1 MHRAHRIRQPRRT
14 IAMLKTLLIAGAGLL
29 VLLVVL
35 YVGLN
40 TMYNNNTAPAERILD
55 SIENS
60 TRNYYSQVQSGN
72 FNYDT
77 EQSILN
83 TRILEYK
90 QLTQWAIRPH
100 VKNQYD
106 EIVAAAEKALADAQA
121 SVASIQET
129 QAEGEARAAAA
140 MEEMRE
146 NQRRAAEQN

>member
-1 MHRAHRIRQPRRT
+1 
-14 IAMLKTLLIAGAGLL
+14 MLKKLLIAGAGLI
-29 VLLVVL
+29 VLLAVV
-35 YVGLN
+35 YAGLN

-60 TRNYYSQVQSGN
+60 TRNYYSQVQAGT

-100 VKNQYD
+100 VRNQYD
-106 EIVAAAEKALADAQA
+106 EIVAAAEKALADAQE
-121 SVASIQET
+121 SELSSQ
-129 QAEGEARAAAA
+129 QSQQEGEARAAAA
-140 MEEMRE
+140 MQEMLE